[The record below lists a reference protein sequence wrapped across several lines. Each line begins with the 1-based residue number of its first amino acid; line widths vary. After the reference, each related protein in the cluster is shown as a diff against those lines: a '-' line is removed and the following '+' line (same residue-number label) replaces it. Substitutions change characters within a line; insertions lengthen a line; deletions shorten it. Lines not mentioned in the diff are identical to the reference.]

1 MKNKFFKIL
10 LSLIVCI
17 VLLIPFSSEAS
28 VSAESTVK
36 LNVSKKVIYLGHSY
50 TLKLKHASGKIK
62 WYSTD
67 EKIATVDENGLV
79 TPVSA
84 GITKV
89 VARNSGNK
97 YICEVT
103 IKTPHLNIKKKK
115 LKVDESY
122 QLTMRGAEVK
132 SFTSSNEK
140 VATVDA
146 NGLVT
151 AISRGNATIYAACDD
166 KKTYACNINVINNY
180 NWIENP
186 TFEDLAPTV
195 NMSFEEL
202 LGNNGVPGYPEG
214 FPEPGTYRL
223 TVDLRWHVIM
233 AYRKDSDG
241 KYTIPVRYM
250 LCASGSNSTPTPTGT
265 FKMPSYRVRNSIFRN
280 TNSYAQYWSLIT
292 GRIYFHTTLYSSL
305 NASDY
310 SVTSW
315 NAMGTNVSHG
325 CIRMTVPDA
334 RWIYYNC
341 APGTVVEIRSGSSND
356 KETAAIREKLKLA
369 KAPDKRVKLENGK
382 IPWTDNWDIE
392 SVPHEVGFVNGN
404 Q

>member
-1 MKNKFFKIL
+1 MKKHIFKYLFSLVICLIL
-10 LSLIVCI
+10 IL
-17 VLLIPFSSEAS
+17 PFTAEAS
-28 VSAESTVK
+28 ASADSTVK
-36 LNVSKKVIYLGHSY
+36 LNVQKKVIYLGHSY
-50 TLKLKHASGKIK
+50 TLRLKHATGKIK

-67 EKIATVDENGLV
+67 EKIATVDETGLV

-84 GITKV
+84 GTTKV
-89 VARNSGNK
+89 VARNNGNK

-103 IKTPHLNIKKKK
+103 IKIPHLNIRKKT
-115 LKVDESY
+115 LTVDDTY
-122 QLTMRGAEVK
+122 QLTVRGAEVI
-132 SFTSSNEK
+132 SFTSSNAE
-140 VATVDA
+140 VASVDE
-146 NGLVT
+146 NGLIS
-151 AISRGNATIYAACDD
+151 ALSRGNATIYAACDNGN
-166 KKTYACNINVINNY
+166 TYACNIKVINGY

-195 NMSFEEL
+195 KMSFEEL
-202 LGNNGVPGYPEG
+202 IGNNGVPGYPEG
-214 FPEPGTYRL
+214 FPEAGTYRL
-223 TVDLRWHVIM
+223 IVDLRWHVIM

-250 LCASGSNSTPTPTGT
+250 LCASGANATPTPTGT
-265 FKMPSYRVRNSIFRN
+265 FKMPAYRVRNSIFRN

-305 NASDY
+305 DASDY
-310 SVTSW
+310 SVASW

-356 KETAAIREKLKLA
+356 KETAAIREQLKLA
-369 KAPDKRVKLENGK
+369 KAPEKRIKLKAGE

-392 SVPHEVGFVNGN
+392 SVPHEVGFTNGN